1 MTIAFRLRYGTGSVD
16 VHLPVSVLCETVEP
30 PESPPVPDE
39 RAVVEAA
46 MSAPVGAPPL
56 ETLARGKT
64 RVTIVVPDRTRPART
79 PVVLA
84 AVLGRLAAA
93 GVPTTSCRVLIGGGI
108 HGPTG
113 ADEAAATLGPAL
125 AGDLEVLSTD
135 ADEPSRY
142 DALPE
147 DAALG
152 RPRVHR
158 AVVESDLVVLT
169 GAIAPH
175 YLAGFSGGAK
185 ALVPGCADRATV
197 EAAHRLT
204 LDATV
209 APDGA
214 VRSLLGRLEG
224 NAFRRVLVRIAKRLP
239 ATWLVNVGLSDGRI
253 AHAVAGDVEEAH
265 LAGARAHA
273 DRFACARPEPAELV
287 IAGGGAPR
295 DRDLLQ
301 AHKSLVVASEV
312 SLPGAPIVWLA
323 HAGEG
328 AGHPRFLPW
337 FEAGRLDRHLAALRK
352 AFHPYGL
359 TAYALRWKAAR
370 NPVLAVST
378 QGPDVL
384 RPMGLYPFADA
395 QEAVSHALRMKPVS
409 RCVVLPRAAETFF
422 R

>member
-93 GVPTTSCRVLIGGGI
+93 GVPTTSCRALIGGGI

-113 ADEAAATLGPAL
+113 ADEAAAILGPAL

-209 APDGA
+209 GPDGA
-214 VRSLLGRLEG
+214 VRRCSAASRATPSDVCSSASRSGSLPRGSSTSACRTG
-224 NAFRRVLVRIAKRLP
+224 ASPTRSR
-239 ATWLVNVGLSDGRI
+239 ATWRRLTWRGR
-253 AHAVAGDVEEAH
+253 GPTPT
-265 LAGARAHA
+265 GSRAHG
-273 DRFACARPEPAELV
+273 PSPPSLV
-287 IAGGGAPR
+287 IAGGARPGIVTCSR
-295 DRDLLQ
+295 RTR
-301 AHKSLVVASEV
+301 AS
-312 SLPGAPIVWLA
+312 WW
-323 HAGEG
+323 
-328 AGHPRFLPW
+328 R
-337 FEAGRLDRHLAALRK
+337 
-352 AFHPYGL
+352 
-359 TAYALRWKAAR
+359 AR
-370 NPVLAVST
+370 
-378 QGPDVL
+378 
-384 RPMGLYPFADA
+384 
-395 QEAVSHALRMKPVS
+395 
-409 RCVVLPRAAETFF
+409 
-422 R
+422 